1 MSLTVKKGDNVVV
14 LAGKEKGAIGKVLA
28 VDPQSGRVKVE
39 NVNMVSR
46 HRKARSAQ
54 DTGGISKM
62 EGNIDISNVQ
72 VICPVCNKA
81 TRIGAMMQK
90 DKKVR
95 KCGKCGAALDVKAE
109 KAKKTTAKAGDT
121 KAEKPKKTVKKED
134 TAAKPKKTAS
144 KSTAKTSA
152 APKTAPAA
160 ENEQTAPV
168 KGEN

>member
-14 LAGKEKGAIGKVLA
+14 LAGKEKGATGKVLA
-28 VDPQSGRVKVE
+28 VDPKSGRVKVE

-72 VICPVCNKA
+72 VICPVCSKA
-81 TRIGAMMQK
+81 TRIGAMTQK

-109 KAKKTTAKAGDT
+109 K
-121 KAEKPKKTVKKED
+121 PKKTVKKED
-134 TAAKPKKTAS
+134 TAAKPKKTAV
-144 KSTAKTSA
+144 KTPAAKTSA
-152 APKTAPAA
+152 APKAA
-160 ENEQTAPV
+160 DNEQTAPV